1 MILES
6 VLGVVTGLI
15 GNITTSFFNMKA
27 QKEKNKH
34 ELAMV
39 EAETKAMIAEK
50 EANIKITE
58 AEVAAEVERMDAKIY
73 NESQKQAS
81 EPALDDKIL
90 EKLFASK
97 WTKPVAVLI
106 SFLLGIV
113 DFLKHLM
120 RPGLTAYL
128 VFLTSWLTYEAA
140 QIIQAKQELL
150 TADAAMDLFDNVTNI
165 IIYLTVSV
173 VTWWFGDR
181 RVAKFLYRLNDGN
194 FRSK

>member
-1 MILES
+1 MIES
-6 VLGVVTGLI
+6 ILGVVTGLV

-34 ELAMV
+34 ELEMIK
-39 EAETKAMIAEK
+39 AETNAMIAEK

-58 AEVAAEVERMDAKIY
+58 TEVAADLERMDANIY
-73 NESQKQAS
+73 KESQKQAS
-81 EPALDDKIL
+81 QQALDDKIL

-97 WTKPVAVLI
+97 WTKPFGVFI
-106 SFLLGIV
+106 SFLLGLV

-128 VFLTSWLTYEAA
+128 VLLTSWLTYEAA

-150 TADAAMDLFDNVTNI
+150 TAEASMELFDNVVNI

-194 FRSK
+194 FRKK

>member
-128 VFLTSWLTYEAA
+128 VLLTSWLTYEAA

-194 FRSK
+194 FRTK